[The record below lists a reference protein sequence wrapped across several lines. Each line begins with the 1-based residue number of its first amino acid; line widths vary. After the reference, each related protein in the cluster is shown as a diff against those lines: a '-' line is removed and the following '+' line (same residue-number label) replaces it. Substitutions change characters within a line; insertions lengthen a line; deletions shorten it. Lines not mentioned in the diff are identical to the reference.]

1 MKKRKQTRRRRDA
14 AQRRGKLG
22 ISTVIVVL
30 IAVFLLRGHTM
41 DQRNAAYV
49 EELAQLQNKIDAEE
63 AARRTLLIWKLIC
76 RQMSMRSRL
85 PRTSLVWSMKMRLFL
100 NQKRHKEKGERQRDK
115 LLSFLSKT
123 FFGGVPPLT
132 KFSGAIRYTE
142 SVKAAWKRLCEE
154 AVWGILSLLH

>member
-63 AARRTLLIWKLIC
+63 ARTQDIADLEAYMQ
-76 RQMSMRSRL
+76 QMSMRSRL

-100 NQKRHKEKGERQRDK
+100 NQKRTKEKGERQRDK
-115 LLSFLSKT
+115 LP
-123 FFGGVPPLT
+123 FFFVENFFWRRT
-132 KFSGAIRYTE
+132 AFDKIFRSH
-142 SVKAAWKRLCEE
+142 
-154 AVWGILSLLH
+154 SLY